1 MAAKVVKASNYS
13 SMPQT
18 EVFSNGA
25 KQKVMVSLISMLVY
39 INSSTGD
46 FVHDDIPGMCI
57 FFDFEK
63 VVPTIFRCPLL
74 VRAPLVE
81 TWVFSHN

>member
-63 VVPTIFRCPLL
+63 NCPNDHL
-74 VRAPLVE
+74 E
-81 TWVFSHN
+81 TE